1 MVKLL
6 KVAEIRKSVAFFC
19 SASMTTGAV
28 MFSKRRAVLLEVYE
42 WAGIFAVVECGI
54 VYCLVHSKYSCIPFS
69 LGG

>member
-1 MVKLL
+1 
-6 KVAEIRKSVAFFC
+6 
-19 SASMTTGAV
+19 